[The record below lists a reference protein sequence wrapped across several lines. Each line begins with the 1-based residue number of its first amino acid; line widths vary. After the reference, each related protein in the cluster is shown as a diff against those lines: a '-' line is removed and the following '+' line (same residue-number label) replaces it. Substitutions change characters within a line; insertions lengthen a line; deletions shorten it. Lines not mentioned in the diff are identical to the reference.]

1 MCTFYFTS
9 QILFPRECLL
19 LHRALHV
26 FPTPYFSRG
35 RRKQWNHSHVYFPS
49 SPLQPQRSY
58 LCYAVSFVKKAIVNT
73 AFSKYWN
80 RCRNR
85 SPSLSQRI
93 PTPRFFFSEAVALS
107 PLAACIRPRIHP
119 RSPTPCPRITSH
131 GRPPSIFPLAP
142 PPWNLILQQHARS
155 FYDYLS
161 ERNRGLQFLPVT
173 MYQSPT

>member
-9 QILFPRECLL
+9 QNLFPRECLL

-93 PTPRFFFSEAVALS
+93 PTPRFFLARLLLS
-107 PLAACIRPRIHP
+107 PPSPPVFVREFTHAHRRRVPVLPLTGGHRP
-119 RSPTPCPRITSH
+119 S
-131 GRPPSIFPLAP
+131 FPWPLR
-142 PPWNLILQQHARS
+142 LEI
-155 FYDYLS
+155 
-161 ERNRGLQFLPVT
+161 
-173 MYQSPT
+173 